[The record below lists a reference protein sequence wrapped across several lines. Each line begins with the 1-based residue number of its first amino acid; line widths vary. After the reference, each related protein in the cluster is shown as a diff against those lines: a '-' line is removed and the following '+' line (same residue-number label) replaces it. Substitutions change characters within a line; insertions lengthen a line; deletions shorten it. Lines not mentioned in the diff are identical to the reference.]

1 MFDSTHKENIKKK
14 HRKTI
19 TPIVYTKKLCI
30 CQDIL
35 LRGHRDRTKNHP
47 EVRKMILLI
56 QEILKNYYCVN
67 SREGTKTLE
76 TSFRM
81 PHDILLQLIFV
92 CFDFLIFQGKL

>member
-1 MFDSTHKENIKKK
+1 MFNSTHKEKIKKK
-14 HRKTI
+14 TGKQLLPLYILRN
-19 TPIVYTKKLCI
+19 C
-30 CQDIL
+30 L

-56 QEILKNYYCVN
+56 QEILKNYYSVK

-81 PHDILLQLIFV
+81 PHDILFQLIFV
-92 CFDFLIFQGKL
+92 CFDFLVFQGKL